1 MHNIKSVLSGAEKLF
16 FAMGYNRDPQDPETF
31 KLETRNGEVD
41 INLDTVT
48 QVARDCLLARMESII
63 LQDIHNGVAA
73 QFPLGLDELL
83 EFRRDHIGSPETAV
97 R

>member
-1 MHNIKSVLSGAEKLF
+1 M
-16 FAMGYNRDPQDPETF
+16 
-31 KLETRNGEVD
+31 
-41 INLDTVT
+41 DTVT